1 MRKINEGLNTDQKGC
16 VASVGFGG
24 LLEVKCNNILEKL
37 SLWLVNN
44 FDTNKFELVIRQ
56 RGTIKVDDVAVKRVL
71 GLPMGANLIDYEK
84 KSYSETFIEFYKL
97 FGHENDQNAPTFV
110 EVEKWLRSV
119 GKELADDK
127 WLKVW
132 LMFAISS
139 FLCPTSSTKLCVR
152 AFHSIAIIEEIQG
165 YNWCKLIVDRLIKGI
180 ADFKN
185 GERKFLSGCLFFLT
199 VCMLNF
205 SHILLFPVFFLQDL
219 TICISPPANIIP
231 GFT

>member
-1 MRKINEGLNTDQKGC
+1 MKRRVILKHSFSSTKFWSPKWSECT
-16 VASVGFGG
+16 
-24 LLEVKCNNILEKL
+24 NIRRSWK
-37 SLWLVNN
+37 V
-44 FDTNKFELVIRQ
+44 VVR
-56 RGTIKVDDVAVKRVL
+56 RG
-71 GLPMGANLIDYEK
+71 K
-84 KSYSETFIEFYKL
+84 KS
-97 FGHENDQNAPTFV
+97 
-110 EVEKWLRSV
+110 
-119 GKELADDK
+119 ADDK

-132 LMFAISS
+132 LMFVISS
-139 FLCPTSSTKLCVR
+139 LLCLTSSTKLCVR

-165 YNWCKLIVDRLIKGI
+165 YNWCKLIVDRLIKEI

-231 GFT
+231 GFTWHWWHCQPRFGSKSCCLDREACDQSLHHG